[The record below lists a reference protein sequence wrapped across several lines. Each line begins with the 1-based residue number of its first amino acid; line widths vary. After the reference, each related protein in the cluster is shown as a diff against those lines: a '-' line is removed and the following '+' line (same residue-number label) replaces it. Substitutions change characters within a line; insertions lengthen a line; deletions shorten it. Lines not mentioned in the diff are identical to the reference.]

1 MKINVANPITG
12 RQKIYDIEDEK
23 KLRVFMEKRIAQE
36 VDSSS
41 VDDSLKGYVLRITGG
56 NDKQGFPMMQG
67 VLTNLRVRLLLDG
80 RTGCFRRPTH
90 DGERKRRTV
99 RGCICSSDLAVINTV
114 IVKKGPQE
122 IAGLTDSVIP
132 RRLGP
137 KRASKIRHLFN
148 LSKED
153 DVRKFVVRR
162 QLGQHPKKPA
172 KKPTTKAPK
181 IQRLVTSVTLK
192 RKRVRMQNQKKQFAR
207 VRAEAAAYKKLLE
220 KRTAEAHKKREA
232 IVEQKREAAKKERAD
247 EEKRRTRLAL
257 KKIAQREVYASK
269 CRARTANKSH
279 KLNKK
284 QRNKVVKRRLRIEA
298 GRKLKLHQL
307 IQMHGA
313 AKTALLK
320 AKKQMSAFPSR
331 QVVNRIRKLHQKRH
345 ELYLRIM
352 SGARLPNLKRQA
364 KHQEKVAAREATR
377 KAALAKKNRRKVV
390 VAEHKRPAPKA
401 AKAPVAKKAKN

>member
-12 RQKIYDIEDEK
+12 RQKLYDIEDEK

-36 VDSSS
+36 VDASS
-41 VDDSLKGYVLRITGG
+41 VDDSLKGYTLRITGG

-80 RTGCFRRPTH
+80 RTGCYRRPTH
-90 DGERKRRTV
+90 DGERRRRTV
-99 RGCICSSDLAVINTV
+99 RGCIVSQDLSVLNTI

-137 KRASKIRHLFN
+137 KRASKIRKLFN
-148 LSKED
+148 LTKED

-162 QLGQHPKKPA
+162 QLAAHPKKA
-172 KKPTTKAPK
+172 GKKPNSHAPK

-192 RKRVRMQNQKKQFAR
+192 RKHARMAAQKKAF
-207 VRAEAAAYKKLLE
+207 VRANAEAAAYKKLLE
-220 KRTAEAHKKREA
+220 ERTAASRKKREA
-232 IVEQKREAAKKERAD
+232 VIAAARESAKAKRDAEA
-247 EEKRRTRLAL
+247 KRKTHAAL
-257 KKIAQREVYASK
+257 KKIAQRESYAAK
-269 CRARTANKSH
+269 RRAATANSSR
-279 KLNKK
+279 KLSAEQKEK
-284 QRNKVVKRRLRIEA
+284 AVKRRLSIVA
-298 GRKLKLHQL
+298 ARKEKLQRL

-313 AKTALLK
+313 AKRAVLR
-320 AKKQMSAFPSR
+320 AKKQVAQFPSR
-331 QVVNRIRKLHQKRH
+331 QALNHLSKVKAQRH

-364 KHQEKVAAREATR
+364 KHQAKLARKEAERAAVAV
-377 KAALAKKNRRKVV
+377 KKHKRTIV
-390 VAEHKRPAPKA
+390 VAKPA
-401 AKAPVAKKAKN
+401 AKKAKKL